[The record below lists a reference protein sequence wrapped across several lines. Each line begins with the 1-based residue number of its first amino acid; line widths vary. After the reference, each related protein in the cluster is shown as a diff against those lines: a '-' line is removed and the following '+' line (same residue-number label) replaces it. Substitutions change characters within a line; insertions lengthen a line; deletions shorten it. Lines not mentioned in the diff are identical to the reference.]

1 MFFSFLNFEKK
12 ENLVWERFDENLI
25 QNYKESNN
33 LVFVDFTADWCVT
46 CKFNKFTALDNKDV
60 IKFFLENDVKLV
72 RGDWTKKD
80 EKILNF
86 LKKYERFGV
95 PVNIIY
101 SKNMKDGLVLPEIL
115 TKNNIIENFERIKEN
130 ETKKGDCFPNVKL
143 FRLNDGSPEKISS
156 ADLFNKKIVL
166 VGVPGA
172 FTPTCTNE
180 HLPGYIKHF
189 DSFKSKGIDDVYFI
203 SVNDPFVM
211 QKWGDSVE
219 KNDLKFLADSDGE
232 FMSSSG
238 LMTDLSAAGLG
249 KRLSRFSML
258 VDNGLIKEILDENGP
273 GLEKS
278 TAEILLE
285 NI

>member
-1 MFFSFLNFEKK
+1 M
-12 ENLVWERFDENLI
+12 
-25 QNYKESNN
+25 
-33 LVFVDFTADWCVT
+33 
-46 CKFNKFTALDNKDV
+46 
-60 IKFFLENDVKLV
+60 KL
-72 RGDWTKKD
+72 
-80 EKILNF
+80 
-86 LKKYERFGV
+86 
-95 PVNIIY
+95 
-101 SKNMKDGLVLPEIL
+101 
-115 TKNNIIENFERIKEN
+115 
-130 ETKKGDCFPNVKL
+130 KKGDCFPNVKL

-156 ADLFNKKIVL
+156 ADLFNKKKIVL